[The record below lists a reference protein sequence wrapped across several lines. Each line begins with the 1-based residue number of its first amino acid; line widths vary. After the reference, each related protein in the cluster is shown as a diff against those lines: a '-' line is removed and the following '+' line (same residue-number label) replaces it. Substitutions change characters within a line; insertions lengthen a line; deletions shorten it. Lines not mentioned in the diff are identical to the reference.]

1 MLQVVESVLNEFDW
15 VFYLDS
21 DAWITNPEIPLE
33 TLLPAQGGADF
44 VVTEDAAGANA
55 GAWIIRSSDWSRAFL
70 KEWWG
75 LESFV
80 RVRIAP
86 HLIIRQPPL
95 IRQPPNPQPGMQPRP
110 PSVRARPPLKV
121 QHTQCRSKQQIA
133 KGISIIPLGT
143 IYGVM
148 LQERCPSAVIP

>member
-80 RVRIAP
+80 RVRVAA
-86 HLIIRQPPL
+86 PL
-95 IRQPPNPQPGMQPRP
+95 IRQPSRLRRWRAMKPQPPRWSTGGP
-110 PSVRARPPLKV
+110 RRHVSCAAAAGRAWP
-121 QHTQCRSKQQIA
+121 Q
-133 KGISIIPLGT
+133 
-143 IYGVM
+143 
-148 LQERCPSAVIP
+148 

>member
-1 MLQVVESVLNEFDW
+1 MVESVLNDYDW

-44 VVTEDAAGANA
+44 VVTEDAAGTNA

-80 RVRIAP
+80 RVRQALHAP
-86 HLIIRQPPL
+86 LLLSP
-95 IRQPPNPQPGMQPRP
+95 
-110 PSVRARPPLKV
+110 RARRMPGL
-121 QHTQCRSKQQIA
+121 RSCYK
-133 KGISIIPLGT
+133 
-143 IYGVM
+143 
-148 LQERCPSAVIP
+148 CSAAVTGPG

>member
-1 MLQVVESVLNEFDW
+1 MLQVVESVLNDFDW

-21 DAWITNPEIPLE
+21 DAWITNPQIPLE

-80 RVRIAP
+80 RVHLPAP
-86 HLIIRQPPL
+86 ACAVAGSCSGLI
-95 IRQPPNPQPGMQPRP
+95 PRHGLCVVYNVKLV
-110 PSVRARPPLKV
+110 SSREQLQARCGARGEF
-121 QHTQCRSKQQIA
+121 T
-133 KGISIIPLGT
+133 
-143 IYGVM
+143 
-148 LQERCPSAVIP
+148 PSARRAC